1 MAEALSITIG
11 GRTARVDST
20 SAEGFTVDGG
30 ATFDVVYGP
39 ARGEVVIRIADR
51 QRRLFVARSTDA
63 TWIFLE
69 GRTYVASVDLEGAA
83 RSRSAHGQGSVMAPM
98 PATVIA
104 VNVRPGDVVKGGD
117 VLVLLEAM
125 KMELP
130 LRAGGD
136 AIVIAVHCAA
146 GDLVQP
152 NVALVDLEAPR
163 A

>member
-11 GRTARVDST
+11 DRTARVERTPDGQLVVDAGSPIGIDYGPIRGELVLGDGERHVRVFIVR
-20 SAEGFTVDGG
+20 SAE
-30 ATFDVVYGP
+30 
-39 ARGEVVIRIADR
+39 
-51 QRRLFVARSTDA
+51 A
-63 TWIFLE
+63 TWIFHD
-69 GRTYVASVDLEGAA
+69 GKTWVATVEAEGAA
-83 RSRSAHGQGSVMAPM
+83 RRRAAQGHGSLVAPM

-104 VNVRPGDVVKGGD
+104 VNVGAGDAVKAGD

-136 AIVIAVHCAA
+136 AVVSGVHCRP

-152 NVALVDLEAPR
+152 NVPLVDLE
-163 A
+163 